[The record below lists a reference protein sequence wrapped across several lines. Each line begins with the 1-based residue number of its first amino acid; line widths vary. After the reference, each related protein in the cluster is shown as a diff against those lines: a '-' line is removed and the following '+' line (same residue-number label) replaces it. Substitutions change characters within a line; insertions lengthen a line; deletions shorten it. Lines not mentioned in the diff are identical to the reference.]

1 MIQHPAATSVGA
13 VGLATAVIGIE
24 VDPTG
29 LLSIAGLLAS
39 TFPVAQ
45 ELFRS
50 LGYVPASFTGPK
62 WPFLYSSRSLAT
74 KRQFARLL
82 NVPNEAEG
90 LM

>member
-50 LGYVPASFTGPK
+50 LGYADG
-62 WPFLYSSRSLAT
+62 
-74 KRQFARLL
+74 
-82 NVPNEAEG
+82 EAEVG
-90 LM
+90 RDGGAGGVVVAARVAER